1 MKTLNDSV
9 MGAKDDGQMIYLHSV
24 QVFWHTK
31 LAKKLISHTKG
42 TADSPIRFVSRAKDA
57 LAMNRSELVLSSLKD
72 AVVGGKAVH
81 NFRVVKIYESKPI
94 SRSFHYKEKDYDAEF
109 K

>member
-1 MKTLNDSV
+1 MEGN
-9 MGAKDDGQMIYLHSV
+9 GQMIYLHSV

-31 LAKKLISHTKG
+31 LAKKLIPNSKG
-42 TADSPIRFVSRAKDA
+42 SSETPIQFVSRAKD
-57 LAMNRSELVLSSLKD
+57 LMAMNKNQGILDSLRA
-72 AVVGGKAVH
+72 AVVGTRVVH

-94 SRSFHYKEKDYDAEF
+94 SRSFHHQEEDYDKEF

>member
-9 MGAKDDGQMIYLHSV
+9 MHAEGDGQIIYLHSV
-24 QVFWHTK
+24 QVLWHTK
-31 LAKKLISHTKG
+31 LARKLISHTKG
-42 TADSPIRFVSRAKDA
+42 TAEAPVMFVSRAKDA
-57 LAMNRSELVLSSLKD
+57 LAMNKSGLILSSLKD
-72 AVVGGKAVH
+72 AVVGEKAVH

>member
-1 MKTLNDSV
+1 M
-9 MGAKDDGQMIYLHSV
+9 
-24 QVFWHTK
+24 
-31 LAKKLISHTKG
+31 
-42 TADSPIRFVSRAKDA
+42 FVSRAKDA
-57 LAMNRSELVLSSLKD
+57 LAMNKSGLILSSLKD
-72 AVVGGKAVH
+72 AVVGEKAVH

>member
-9 MGAKDDGQMIYLHSV
+9 TIEEGDGQVIYLHSV

-42 TADSPIRFVSRAKDA
+42 TEDRPIQFVSRAKDT
-57 LAMNRSELVLSSLKD
+57 LAMNKSEAVLSSLKD

>member
-1 MKTLNDSV
+1 MKTLSDSV
-9 MGAKDDGQMIYLHSV
+9 MSEKYKGQIIYLHGV

-42 TADSPIRFVSRAKDA
+42 TSESPVLFVARAKDV
-57 LAMNRSELVLSSLKD
+57 LAMNKSQLILNSLKD

-81 NFRVVKIYESKPI
+81 NFRVVKIFDSKPI
-94 SRSFHYKEKDYDAEF
+94 SRSFYYLEKDYDKEF

>member
-9 MGAKDDGQMIYLHSV
+9 MGAESDGQVIYLHKV

-31 LAKKLISHTKG
+31 LAKKLISHIKG
-42 TADSPIRFVSRAKDA
+42 TEESPIQFVSRAKDT
-57 LAMNRSELVLSSLKD
+57 LAMNKSEAVLSSLKD

-81 NFRVVKIYESKPI
+81 NFRVIKIYESKPI
-94 SRSFHYKEKDYDAEF
+94 SRSFYHKEKDYDAEF